1 LDKIKIILIGLDGCD
16 FKVLKPLIEK
26 GYLPTFSELLENGCH
41 GTLISTLPPNT
52 LSAWTSIFTGVNPGK
67 HGITDLV
74 IKENGQYKIANSSY
88 RMVDSLWVILS
99 RHNVEQIIINEPVTF
114 PPEKIK
120 GIMLTGFS
128 TPPRERNFAYPSSII
143 DEIEKVSNGY
153 ETDLPPEFEIIIT
166 ENKNKGFKLISK
178 FAEKIIKTTKYLSKN
193 YDWQLLATII
203 TSTDRLQHYYF
214 NNFEY
219 ISSHYKLLDNFLNEI
234 INHETE
240 ANILIV
246 SDHGFGPLEKCFYI
260 NTWLRDQGLLSKNQN
275 LLHVSDKVIGI
286 TYSRLASIL
295 MKLKL
300 YNFLAKITPTSVKHS
315 IGEAINNYST
325 AIDFINSKVF
335 YPFPFLSVSG
345 GLFINDPNL
354 NKNASALVKALLSI
368 TFNGENPIEHAYL
381 RKEVLWGSYA
391 YRGADIYLMPK
402 YGYEISPRLVP
413 SYLSPPSKFG
423 IIRSGTHR
431 PEGIFIAYGPD
442 ISRGIK
448 LKEPL
453 FTWDIAPLILHM
465 LSQPIPSYMDGCVRK
480 EIFREGSKP
489 AISSI
494 RYEQRTGQEWVKVRL
509 RKLRKELLRNGS

>member
-1 LDKIKIILIGLDGCD
+1 MIDLSKRKIILIGLDGCD
-16 FKVLKPLIEK
+16 FRILKPLIEN

-52 LSAWTSIFTGVNPGK
+52 LPAWTSIFTGVNPGK
-67 HGITDLV
+67 HGITDFI
-74 IKENGQYKIANSSY
+74 IKENEQYKTASSYY

-128 TPPRERNFAYPSSII
+128 TPLWGRRDFAYPASII

-153 ETDLPPEFEIIIT
+153 ETDLPFEFEKIIT
-166 ENKNKGFKLISK
+166 ENRNKGFQLISE

-193 YDWQLLATII
+193 YDWQLLVSII
-203 TSTDRLQHYYF
+203 TSTDRLQHFYF
-214 NNFEY
+214 NDFEY
-219 ISSHYKLLDNFLNEI
+219 ISSHYKLLDNFLSEM

-246 SDHGFGPLEKCFYI
+246 SDHGFGPLRKCFYI
-260 NTWLRDQGLLSKNQN
+260 NTWLKDQGLVSENRN
-275 LLHVSDKVIGI
+275 LLNAILFRFRMTHLRLVSM
-286 TYSRLASIL
+286 L

-300 YNFLAKITPTSVKHS
+300 YNFIAKITPISVKRS
-315 IGEAINNYST
+315 IPMDSYST
-325 AIDFINSKVF
+325 PIDFINSKVLC
-335 YPFPFLSVSG
+335 PVLNG
-345 GLFINDPNL
+345 GLFINNSHL
-354 NKNASALVKALLSI
+354 NKNISTLVKALLSI
-368 TFNGENPIEHAYL
+368 TFNGENPIEHVYF
-381 RKEVLWGSYA
+381 RKEVLWGPYA
-391 YRGADIYLMPK
+391 HRGADIYLVSK
-402 YGYEISPRLVP
+402 HGYEISPRLVP
-413 SYLSPPSKFG
+413 SYLSPPLKFG
-423 IIRSGTHR
+423 DMRSGTHR

-465 LSQPIPSYMDGCVRK
+465 LSRPIPSYMDGRVRK

-494 RYEQRTGQEWVKVRL
+494 RYEHRTEREWVKTRL
-509 RKLRKELLRNGS
+509 KKLRKELFRNGS